1 MIVVLKSNNF
11 GTSRYWNKLIIINK
25 IRCNVKNFIDVEING
40 N

>member
-11 GTSRYWNKLIIINK
+11 GTSRYWNKLIINK
-25 IRCNVKNFIDVEING
+25 TRCNVKNFIDIEIND